1 MSVPPT
7 HHFDDLGP
15 QAQHMARNCENKR
28 LAMIL
33 EYVAL
38 GSMIVMT
45 GVAATQMLKELFGS
59 RANDR
64 GRSP

>member
-7 HHFDDLGP
+7 YRFNDLGP
-15 QAQHMARNCENKR
+15 QAQQMARSCENKR